1 MNRKSW
7 PLAALAALFFGPFV
21 VAVLLYAGRDHLGGF
36 TVMENPDRELIE
48 YPQAMPVQPLVLP
61 DGTVS
66 DPAWARS
73 RWNLIYARIS
83 PCGEDCQAALLRLNQ
98 VWLTLGRDRDRVQL
112 VFLIPGGELPVQTP
126 AGFLTGVLDAPGG
139 PELERLLGQERL
151 EEGRYFVIDP
161 LGNVILSYP
170 DNAEQDR
177 LQGDLERM
185 LDVSQVG

>member
-1 MNRKSW
+1 MKRKYW
-7 PLAALAALFFGPFV
+7 PLAALAALFFGPFL

-36 TVMENPDRELIE
+36 ALVDNPDRELIE
-48 YPQAMPVQPLVLP
+48 NLQAIPVQPLALH
-61 DGTVS
+61 DGTTS

-83 PCGEDCQAALLRLNQ
+83 PCGEDCQAALTRLRQ

-112 VFLIPGGELPVQTP
+112 IFLIPGSGLPVQTP
-126 AGFLTGVLDAPGG
+126 ADFLTGVLDAPDG
-139 PELERLLGQERL
+139 PELERLLGPERL

-161 LGNVILSYP
+161 QGYIMMSFP
-170 DNAEQDR
+170 DDADQGR
-177 LQGDLERM
+177 LQGDLERL